1 VLRSATVGEGRAGI
15 PLLLQRVPD
24 ARRAPLH
31 LFPPVLLPYVAL
43 MLGVAVAGLVALYNS
58 LALRRARAAI
68 VAAAIGV
75 AGWLG
80 FGFLFA
86 MLVAAGLH
94 NVLLALLPVR
104 LLNVGLGAVLA
115 WSQWS
120 HVRGHTFLGGRTV
133 VLLPAV
139 LAAFVLVLVMP
150 VRLRLVL
157 EGLWLVLLR

>member
-1 VLRSATVGEGRAGI
+1 MLRCPTVGQERAGL

-24 ARRAPLH
+24 ARRAPLR

-43 MLGVAVAGLVALYNS
+43 MLGVAVAGVLALYNS
-58 LALRRARAAI
+58 LALRRARPAI
-68 VAAAIGV
+68 VAVAVGV
-75 AGWLG
+75 VGWLG

-104 LLNVGLGAVLA
+104 LVNVGLGAVLA

-120 HVRGHTFLGGRTV
+120 HVRGHTFLEGRTV
-133 VLLPAV
+133 VLLHAV
-139 LAAFVLVLVMP
+139 LAAFVLVLLMP

>member
-1 VLRSATVGEGRAGI
+1 MSQERAGV

-24 ARRAPLH
+24 ARRAPLQ

-43 MLGVAVAGLVALYNS
+43 MLGIAVAGLLALYNS
-58 LALRRARAAI
+58 LALRRAKPAI
-68 VAAAIGV
+68 VAVAVGV
-75 AGWLG
+75 VGWLG

-86 MLVAAGLH
+86 MLVAGGLD
-94 NVLLALLPVR
+94 NIPLALLPVR

-120 HVRGHTFLGGRTV
+120 HVRGHTFLDGRTV
-133 VLLPAV
+133 VLLHAV
-139 LAAFVLVLVMP
+139 LVALAIALLMP

-157 EGLWLVLLR
+157 EGLWMVLLR